1 MLSNRLIND
10 VNLKKMMRIL
20 LIFIV
25 LSFSINAFAQPKTNA
40 FLQNIL
46 LKNQDTVFQKVLSH
60 PEQYRLQIIYTQI
73 NRDKNNQPL
82 FKNYYYNV
90 DSLFYFNPA
99 STVKL
104 PLAALSLEKLNGI
117 KIDGVNKY
125 TSMQFDSAY
134 SNQTKELYDSSSENN
149 FPSIAHF
156 IKKAFLISDND
167 AYNRMYQFVGQ
178 QTINK
183 QLHNKGYND
192 VRITREFMGFT
203 DDENRHTNPVNFID
217 KNGKIIYA
225 QPMLYNTDSFDFS
238 HTIKIG
244 KAHYNNSDSLINEPI
259 DFTKVNNLPLQ
270 DLQQI
275 LQSILFPLSVSS
287 KQRFNLTKDDYNFL
301 KRYLSQYPSETNYPK
316 YDTTQYFDSYVKF
329 YFQDSLHHDMPS
341 TIRVFNK
348 VGWAYGF
355 LTDVSYVVD
364 FNNNIEFMLTAT
376 VYVNSD
382 EILNDDKY
390 DYETIGHPFMYQFE
404 QTIYNYELTRTR
416 KYKPDLSDFKI
427 NYEHRNVNDTRP
439 SIKNADN

>member
-1 MLSNRLIND
+1 
-10 VNLKKMMRIL
+10 
-20 LIFIV
+20 
-25 LSFSINAFAQPKTNA
+25 
-40 FLQNIL
+40 
-46 LKNQDTVFQKVLSH
+46 
-60 PEQYRLQIIYTQI
+60 
-73 NRDKNNQPL
+73 
-82 FKNYYYNV
+82 
-90 DSLFYFNPA
+90 
-99 STVKL
+99 
-104 PLAALSLEKLNGI
+104 
-117 KIDGVNKY
+117 
-125 TSMQFDSAY
+125 MQFDSAY

-316 YDTTQYFDSYVKF
+316 YDTAQYFDSYVKF

-390 DYETIGHPFMYQFE
+390 DYETIGHPFMYQLG

-416 KYKPDLSDFKI
+416 NYTPDLSDFKI

>member
-203 DDENRHTNPVNFID
+203 DDENRHTNPIRFID
-217 KNGKIIYA
+217 ASGKLLYA
-225 QPMLYNTDSFDFS
+225 QPMLYNKDSFDFS

-244 KAHYNNSDSLINEPI
+244 KAHYNNNDSLVNEPI

-364 FNNNIEFMLTAT
+364 FKNNIEFMLTAT

-390 DYETIGHPFMYQFE
+390 DYETIGHPFMYQLG